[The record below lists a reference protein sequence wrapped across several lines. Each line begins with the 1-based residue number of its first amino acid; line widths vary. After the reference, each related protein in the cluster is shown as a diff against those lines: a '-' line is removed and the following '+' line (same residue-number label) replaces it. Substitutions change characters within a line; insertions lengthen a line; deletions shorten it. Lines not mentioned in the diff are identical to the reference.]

1 MYLNI
6 IPQSYKILCNKKI
19 KGVDFSRWSYLQ
31 CFGIMFVLCVGKN
44 KNEIAMK
51 KNVLNS
57 LNLSKIII
65 LIDRD
70 DGKKKQIMATPSSM
84 AFV

>member
-1 MYLNI
+1 
-6 IPQSYKILCNKKI
+6 
-19 KGVDFSRWSYLQ
+19 
-31 CFGIMFVLCVGKN
+31 
-44 KNEIAMK
+44 MK

-70 DGKKKQIMATPSSM
+70 DGKTKQIMATPSSM
-84 AFV
+84 AFI